1 MKLVIC
7 EKPSVAKAVASALG
21 VTSRVDGC
29 FEGNGLIVSW
39 CVGHLVSPMDAA
51 GYDPG
56 YKKWKYDDLPILP
69 EPFRYVL
76 AKGKEDAFQN
86 LKRLMDRE
94 DVTEL
99 VNACDA
105 GREGELIF
113 RLVYEMAGCRKPF
126 SRLWI
131 SSMED
136 AAIREGFQNLRPG
149 AEYDPLY
156 QSALCRQKAD
166 WLIGI
171 NATRL
176 FSVLYH
182 RTLNV
187 GRVQTPTL
195 AMLVDRDWKISSFK
209 KEKYHHVRLAL
220 DGAEA
225 VSEKIA
231 APEEAEALRAA
242 CTGAAVTC
250 TTVTREQKKENP
262 PKLYDLTSLQREANR
277 LFGYTAKQTLDYAQA
292 LYEKKLL
299 TYPRTDSRYLTA
311 DMAESASAVL
321 HLAARVP
328 SFDGC
333 KEFFPDV
340 TLLVNDKKVSDHH
353 AIIPTLELEKASL
366 SELPVGERNILLLVC
381 RELLCAVAEPYVYEA
396 VTATFTCGGQTFTAK
411 GRRILSEGWREI
423 DHIFRASLKER
434 PEDAAEPAALPDFTE
449 GQTFDQVDASVT
461 EHFTAP
467 PKAYTEDICCER
479 GIRNHP

>member
-21 VTSRVDGC
+21 VTSRADGC

-51 GYDPG
+51 GYDLG

-86 LKRLMDRE
+86 LKHLMERE

-113 RLVYEMAGCRKPF
+113 RLVYEMAGCQKPF

-136 AAIREGFQNLRPG
+136 AAIREGFQDLRPG

-195 AMLVDRDWKISSFK
+195 AMLVDRDSKITMFR

-220 DGAEA
+220 EGAEA
-225 VSEKIA
+225 VSEKIPVMEDA
-231 APEEAEALRAA
+231 QAIRDAGSPALLHCDAVQGFLKVPFTPARLGVDMLTLSGHKLRAPKGIGVQYIRKGLNLKPLLLGGGQESGLRSGTEPTAQIAALAAA
-242 CTGAAVTC
+242 CDAWGEDYPARISVLKEYALESLSALPGLEIVSRGDAPHICAVSLPGYPSEMLVRALSDLGVYVSSGSACHKGKPSHVFAALGLPKRTLMGVLRISFGPDN
-250 TTVTREQKKENP
+250 TREDVDA
-262 PKLYDLTSLQREANR
+262 LVDGL
-277 LFGYTAKQTLDYAQA
+277 KQTAA
-292 LYEKKLL
+292 
-299 TYPRTDSRYLTA
+299 SR
-311 DMAESASAVL
+311 
-321 HLAARVP
+321 
-328 SFDGC
+328 
-333 KEFFPDV
+333 
-340 TLLVNDKKVSDHH
+340 VS
-353 AIIPTLELEKASL
+353 L
-366 SELPVGERNILLLVC
+366 
-381 RELLCAVAEPYVYEA
+381 
-396 VTATFTCGGQTFTAK
+396 
-411 GRRILSEGWREI
+411 
-423 DHIFRASLKER
+423 
-434 PEDAAEPAALPDFTE
+434 
-449 GQTFDQVDASVT
+449 
-461 EHFTAP
+461 
-467 PKAYTEDICCER
+467 
-479 GIRNHP
+479 